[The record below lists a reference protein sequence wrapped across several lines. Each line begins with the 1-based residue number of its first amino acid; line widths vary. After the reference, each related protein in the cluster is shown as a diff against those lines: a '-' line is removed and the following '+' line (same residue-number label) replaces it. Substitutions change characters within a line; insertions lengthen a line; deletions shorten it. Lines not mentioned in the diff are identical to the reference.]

1 MKTLAKNIQCVS
13 NKRLVII
20 DLSKKNNPPCALI
33 DFNFQTMRQTNSFFN
48 YKSAMSDNEFLKK
61 KLSVTTYSSMSLL
74 QMHELGIKVNQG
86 QPWNRQEQ
94 RNCINS
100 VVADTIREVST
111 KFNDITEKISIKK
124 SRMYDDELLVML
136 LFYQTNKRGGTQD
149 SWDTMYKKETGDLS
163 NFKKRVEAW
172 S

>member
-1 MKTLAKNIQCVS
+1 
-13 NKRLVII
+13 
-20 DLSKKNNPPCALI
+20 
-33 DFNFQTMRQTNSFFN
+33 
-48 YKSAMSDNEFLKK
+48 
-61 KLSVTTYSSMSLL
+61 MSLL

-124 SRMYDDELLVML
+124 SRMYDDELLVMYCHRL
-136 LFYQTNKRGGTQD
+136 RIN
-149 SWDTMYKKETGDLS
+149 
-163 NFKKRVEAW
+163 
-172 S
+172 